1 MAEKFS
7 QSGHKKLWRVLTLVM
22 GQMTEMSKRKN
33 ALL

>member
-1 MAEKFS
+1 
-7 QSGHKKLWRVLTLVM
+7 M